1 MWIRIRIRNTG
12 FLAGTPAE
20 LLQDVVN
27 RLQGLYVA
35 LVYAVHA
42 YQGV

>member
-12 FLAGTPAE
+12 FLAGTAAE
-20 LLQDVVN
+20 LLQDVVD
-27 RLQGLYVA
+27 RLQGLHVA

-42 YQGV
+42 HQRV